1 MRIIRGGGNYSLLW
15 ANAPLKTAEQLRSFA
30 KMCADSHVAG
40 VFFARVRNGRLNREV
55 LSLFRAAKIPVVL
68 LGGESPS
75 LDLPCDLVGMNYLAH
90 GRRTRINFSSPTARS
105 DGNVLAHGELFGDVA
120 VRLMLQRLTYTS
132 KHPPAE
138 VFLDLPKPRAL
149 SAAKRG
155 VRKP

>member
-1 MRIIRGGGNYSLLW
+1 
-15 ANAPLKTAEQLRSFA
+15 
-30 KMCADSHVAG
+30 MCVDSRVAG
-40 VFFARVRNGRLNREV
+40 VFFARVRDGRLNREV

-90 GRRTRINFSSPTARS
+90 GRRTRVNFSSPTARR

-155 VRKP
+155 VRRP